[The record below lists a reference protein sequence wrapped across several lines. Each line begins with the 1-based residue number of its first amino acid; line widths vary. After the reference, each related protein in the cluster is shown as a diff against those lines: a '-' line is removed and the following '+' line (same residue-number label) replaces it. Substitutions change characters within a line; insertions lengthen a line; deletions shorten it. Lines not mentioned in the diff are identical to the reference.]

1 MRFHQGTVAHRRTI
15 IGLCVVVLAIILVA
29 GLWPFHSP
37 KNDVAWLVNENGIR
51 IGNHGCILSSEPFRA
66 QYSAA
71 DGSGSLEVW
80 INPDL
85 SSKGR
90 RTILAFE
97 GPGDDATSF
106 SIQQDGSALIVQRK
120 NAEDNGTLHT
130 AESSIVGVLS
140 DDSRVGLTITLGP
153 HDTNVYRNGA
163 LAATFHISG
172 QPTPSFGGRFVL
184 GSAMNV
190 GGNWRGQVYGLAIYE
205 RKLMPEEVASHYE
218 EWVKSRRLIATDQE
232 LPIASYPFTER
243 AGNLV
248 HEQFGSQNSLLIP
261 ARYAVLHPEFLS
273 LPWRHFRSTPGYW
286 EDVAINIIG
295 FVPFGFSFF
304 AYFSMVRETKHAALL
319 VVLLGF
325 LTSLCIEVLQ
335 AWLPTRNS
343 GANDLITNT
352 LGSGLGVLLFRNPFT
367 RLVLSKERSG
377 E

>member
-1 MRFHQGTVAHRRTI
+1 MPFQQGTVAHRRTI

-37 KNDVAWLVNENGIR
+37 KNDVAWLANENGIR
-51 IGNHGCILSSEPFRA
+51 IGSHGCILSSEPFRA
-66 QYSAA
+66 QDFAD
-71 DGSGSLEVW
+71 DGSGSLEAW
-80 INPDL
+80 IKPDL

-97 GPGDDATSF
+97 GPGDDSTAF
-106 SIQQDGSALIVQRK
+106 SAQQDGRTLILQRK
-120 NAEDNGTLHT
+120 NADENGTLHT

-153 HDTNVYRNGA
+153 HDTNVYRNGV
-163 LAATFHISG
+163 LAATSHISG
-172 QPTPSFGGRFVL
+172 KSVSTFEGRLVL

-190 GGNWRGQVYGLAIYE
+190 GGNWRGQVYGLAIYG

-218 EWVKSRRLIATDQE
+218 EWVKSRRLMATHQE

-243 AGNLV
+243 AGNIV

-261 ARYAVLHPEFLS
+261 ARYVVLHPEFLS

-286 EDVAINIIG
+286 EDVAINILG

-319 VVLLGF
+319 VILLGF
-325 LTSLCIEVLQ
+325 LTSLSIEVLQ

-343 GANDLITNT
+343 GVNDLITNT

-367 RLVLSKERSG
+367 RLVFSKERAA